1 MPTDRRKQAEK
12 AARFRELHHGPRL
25 LILPNAW
32 DVASARIFEDLGFTA
47 IGTTSAG
54 IAASLGY
61 PDGQRISRSEMLE
74 MVSRIANAVSIP
86 VTADMEAGYGLSP
99 DDLAAT
105 ARAVIESGAIGM
117 NLEDATGDDDRL
129 LVEPALQARKIE
141 AIRQMASSLG
151 VPLVLNARTDLYHL
165 MGAGDPATRFDR
177 TVERLTSYR
186 RAGADC
192 LFVPGVRD
200 AETIGRL
207 ARGVNGPLNVLA
219 GPGMP
224 PVAELQRLGVAR
236 LSVGSGPMRATLGL
250 TRRIGRQLL
259 DEGTYTL
266 ILEGA
271 IPYAE
276 VNELLRKT
284 TA

>member
-12 AARFRELHHGPRL
+12 AARFRELHRGPRL

-117 NLEDATGDDDRL
+117 NLEDATGDDERSV
-129 LVEPALQARKIE
+129 VETDLQARKIE

-165 MGAGDPATRFDR
+165 MGAGDPATRFAR
-177 TVERLTSYR
+177 TVERLNIYR

-207 ARGVNGPLNVLA
+207 ARGLDGPLNVLA

-224 PVAELQRLGVAR
+224 PVAELQRIGVAR